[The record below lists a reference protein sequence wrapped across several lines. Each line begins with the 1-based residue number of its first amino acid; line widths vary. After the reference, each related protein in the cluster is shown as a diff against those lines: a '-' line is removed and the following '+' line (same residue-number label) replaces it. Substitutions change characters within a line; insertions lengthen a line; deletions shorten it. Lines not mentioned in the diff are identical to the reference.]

1 MRICTNCR
9 RAYSRDN
16 TFCPYCGMS
25 HHSIGRV
32 CHRGHSNPRDAIF
45 CATCGSHELSQMA
58 PAPPLWR
65 RLLMPTAIIAVV
77 SVIWFLLSMI
87 ISHSHGILSALYM
100 QLMNLLIPAGFFV
113 LIFFGI
119 TLLLPKHMGKYLRK
133 VFFSLVRYAF
143 RLIGMLATMLWRIL
157 SHLYGQ
163 RNTNRQRQYRR

>member
-32 CHRGHSNPRDAIF
+32 CRRGHSNPRDAVF

-65 RLLMPTAIIAVV
+65 RLLMPIAIIAVV
-77 SVIWFLLSMI
+77 SVIWLLFSVI

-100 QLMNLLIPAGFFV
+100 QSMNLLIPAGFFV

-143 RLIGMLATMLWRIL
+143 RLIGMFAAMLWRIL
-157 SHLYGQ
+157 SHLFGQ